1 MATIILVR
9 HGENDW
15 VKEHRLAGWLPGVHL
30 NDNGRQ
36 QAAAAADRL
45 AHLPIKAVYS
55 SPLERCLET
64 AVAIARPHGLPIFE
78 LAEVGE
84 VRYGRWQ
91 GEAVKT
97 LAQEKSWHAVQH
109 YPSRFQF
116 PQGEALREAQFRAIQ
131 ALEKLAQAH
140 TQELIVVVSHADLIK
155 MVLAHYLGVHLDLFQ
170 RLVISPASVS
180 VIALMENGAVHV
192 LRVNDAG
199 PLLPPET
206 MPKAEEEAA
215 PQAPHDEQKE

>member
-30 NDNGRQ
+30 NDNGRK
-36 QAAAAADRL
+36 QAAAVADRL

-64 AVAIARPHGLPIFE
+64 AVAIAQPHGLPIIE

-91 GEAVKT
+91 GEAIKT

-131 ALEKLAQAH
+131 ALEQLVQAH

-155 MVLAHYLGVHLDLFQ
+155 LMLAHYLGVHLDLFQ

-180 VIALMENGAVHV
+180 VIALMENGAVQV
-192 LRVNDAG
+192 LRINDTG
-199 PLLPPET
+199 PLLPLEKTP
-206 MPKAEEEAA
+206 EAA
-215 PQAPHDEQKE
+215 PDEKKE